1 MMLAANR
8 QRRFCW
14 AALVAT
20 ALVLSPLPPIAL
32 WSATAAAQDD
42 DTKKPTVK
50 RQRADRPPRRK
61 ADRNERKRRPLPAK
75 RAARPAAQ
83 PKKPK
88 AVDTEAPP
96 KPPAPTKPADAPA
109 KEAAK
114 NKAPA
119 RPTAAPKQA
128 ADAEEDAPD
137 IKPFE
142 TGIDYKP
149 TSPRTRV
156 TFNLED
162 ADLPDLVRL
171 ISQITGK
178 RFILPGK
185 SRSIKATVYAPT
197 KVTAAEAY
205 QAFLSILELN
215 GMALV
220 PAGRYLKIVE
230 SGRVEGRAIPL
241 FTDDA
246 TVPRGDRF
254 LTRLHRVDHISAEDA
269 ASLLERFKSGDGSI
283 TAYAPT
289 NMLIVTDTGTNIRR
303 MLRILGV
310 IDIERTGEQI
320 WVEPVHYAD
329 ASELA
334 ARLSEI
340 FEPVQA
346 AGGKKKAA
354 PKPAPK
360 PKAKKG
366 KAPAKPA
373 APGTKTVGAGA
384 GESRLTKIIADE
396 RTNSLIILATESAY
410 LRIIEMLK
418 YLDVSME
425 GEGRIHVHHLQH
437 SDAEEIASTLQAL
450 ISGKGGGGSAAKGKG
465 KAAVASTGSIFKGN
479 VAVTAHK
486 ASNALVITSSAHDY
500 AGLRSV
506 ISKLDTERKQVFIEA
521 VIMELSV
528 DRSSSFGTSFHGGIP
543 DLPTDDSVSVLGF
556 QAGNTIGGLQGLAAN
571 GEVLTGLAVGVQG
584 PVIDNSQQLVGL
596 SLPGFGVAINAMA
609 SSGDANILSTPHL
622 IATDNVEAEIS
633 VGQNVPLQ
641 TSGRVG
647 NLGNLGA
654 LAGLAGQQ
662 GGNTAGLAGLAG
674 LAGGFGGSV
683 PRQDVGTTVT
693 ITPHINETGEIRL
706 EINEEISSA
715 GAPSEAGDLGVVSID
730 RTHAKTEVVVRDQQ
744 TVVIGG
750 LMRDQVTNAASKVPI
765 LGDIPLIGA
774 LFRSTSKRKVK
785 KNLLLFLTPYVVRSP
800 ADLRSIYERK
810 MRERQEFLD
819 RYFVFGERDYEPP
832 LDYSRTRGLVGE
844 IMKELA
850 VLDEERQILADAAAQ
865 PEPVHTPREPVG
877 SAPPLSSG
885 GDAGGDITIE
895 PTEAAPAPE
904 APAPE
909 APAPE

>member
-1 MMLAANR
+1 M
-8 QRRFCW
+8 FW
-14 AALVAT
+14 A
-20 ALVLSPLPPIAL
+20 
-32 WSATAAAQDD
+32 
-42 DTKKPTVK
+42 
-50 RQRADRPPRRK
+50 
-61 ADRNERKRRPLPAK
+61 
-75 RAARPAAQ
+75 
-83 PKKPK
+83 
-88 AVDTEAPP
+88 
-96 KPPAPTKPADAPA
+96 
-109 KEAAK
+109 
-114 NKAPA
+114 
-119 RPTAAPKQA
+119 
-128 ADAEEDAPD
+128 
-137 IKPFE
+137 E
-142 TGIDYKP
+142 T
-149 TSPRTRV
+149 
-156 TFNLED
+156 
-162 ADLPDLVRL
+162 
-171 ISQITGK
+171 
-178 RFILPGK
+178 
-185 SRSIKATVYAPT
+185 
-197 KVTAAEAY
+197 
-205 QAFLSILELN
+205 
-215 GMALV
+215 
-220 PAGRYLKIVE
+220 
-230 SGRVEGRAIPL
+230 
-241 FTDDA
+241 
-246 TVPRGDRF
+246 
-254 LTRLHRVDHISAEDA
+254 
-269 ASLLERFKSGDGSI
+269 
-283 TAYAPT
+283 PT
-289 NMLIVTDTGTNIRR
+289 NPL
-303 MLRILGV
+303 LGV